1 MSAAAAAT
9 TDGPDL
15 EHALPEPAEPTTPA
29 PKQNRK
35 RTAAIA
41 ASILVCVGILVGVLA
56 ATPWKSDDASQPQP
70 QQQQPAAGAAP
81 WPHSNSDLAPDAGVA
96 YGTLDNGLR
105 YMVMRNSEPPNQ
117 VMLRMH
123 VDAGSYHEDDDQQG
137 LAVSI

>member
-15 EHALPEPAEPTTPA
+15 EQASPDDTAEPTA
-29 PKQNRK
+29 PSPKKNRK

-56 ATPWKSDDASQPQP
+56 ATPWKSDDQPQP